1 MQLEPVATPIADQ
14 AENINSEFSL
24 YLDMKEMITEY
35 EMWGLY
41 DYLKDV
47 GSYLAL
53 IFLWVLVIFGLV
65 GFFFIGSFVQLFKE
79 LI

>member
-1 MQLEPVATPIADQ
+1 MVVVDEDIP
-14 AENINSEFSL
+14 SKFSL
-24 YLDMKEMITEY
+24 ELDMKEMITEY

-53 IFLWVLVIFGLV
+53 IFLWVLVIFGM
-65 GFFFIGSFVQLFKE
+65 IGSIFMASLVQQLKEFV
-79 LI
+79 